1 VSFSQKNWWHER
13 NGELGVSLLLDA
25 KTLHKEKSEFQDIEI
40 LKHDHFGTLLVLDGY
55 IQACQAD
62 EFIYHEMAVHVPLL
76 GYVHDKASV
85 LIVGGG
91 DGGILRE
98 VLVHDFV
105 DTVTMVEIDH
115 RVIELSNKFLG
126 IQGNY
131 DDPRVSLRIEDAAAF
146 VKGAI
151 SAGKKFDLIVLDL
164 TEPVGPSANLFTEKF
179 ISSLSTIVAEK
190 GVILDSDSIFISK
203 IGSRFLQEESAGVEN
218 LINVMRRKK
227 FLPKIDIYRTNIP
240 FFPGADFGFFIYSQ
254 NNISLRE
261 PKVTYVGRHY
271 DPDIHK
277 AAFILPK
284 WQQYLLE

>member
-1 VSFSQKNWWHER
+1 MGFSQKNWWHER

>member
-1 VSFSQKNWWHER
+1 MSFAQKTWWHER

-105 DTVTMVEIDH
+105 DTVTMVEIDN

-179 ISSLSTIVAEK
+179 ISSLSTIVTEK

>member
-13 NGELGVSLLLDA
+13 NGELGVSILLDA

-179 ISSLSTIVAEK
+179 ISSLSTIVTEK
-190 GVILDSDSIFISK
+190 GVILDSDSIFISR

-284 WQQYLLE
+284 RQQYLLE

>member
-1 VSFSQKNWWHER
+1 MSFSQKNWWHER

-179 ISSLSTIVAEK
+179 ISSLSTIVTEK
-190 GVILDSDSIFISK
+190 GVILDSDSIFISR

>member
-1 VSFSQKNWWHER
+1 MSFSQKNWWHER

>member
-1 VSFSQKNWWHER
+1 MSFSQKNWWRER

-179 ISSLSTIVAEK
+179 ISSLSTIVTEK

>member
-1 VSFSQKNWWHER
+1 MSFSQKNWWHER
-13 NGELGVSLLLDA
+13 NGELGVSILLDA

-105 DTVTMVEIDH
+105 DTVTMVEIDN

-179 ISSLSTIVAEK
+179 ISSLSTIVTEK

>member
-179 ISSLSTIVAEK
+179 ISSLSTIVTEK

>member
-1 VSFSQKNWWHER
+1 MSFAQKTWWHER

-131 DDPRVSLRIEDAAAF
+131 DDPRVSLQIKDAADF

-151 SAGKKFDLIVLDL
+151 SVGKKFDLIVLDL
-164 TEPVGPSANLFTEKF
+164 TEPVGPSANLFTEQF
-179 ISSLSTIVAEK
+179 IFNLSTIVAEN

-203 IGSRFLQEESAGVEN
+203 MGSRFLQEESAGGEN

>member
-1 VSFSQKNWWHER
+1 MSFSQKNWWHER

-179 ISSLSTIVAEK
+179 ISSLSTIVTEK

>member
-1 VSFSQKNWWHER
+1 MSFSQKNWWHER

-179 ISSLSTIVAEK
+179 ISSLSTIVTEK
-190 GVILDSDSIFISK
+190 GVILDSDSIFISR

-261 PKVTYVGRHY
+261 PKVNYFGRHY

>member
-1 VSFSQKNWWHER
+1 MSFSQKNWWHER
-13 NGELGVSLLLDA
+13 NGELGVSILLDA

-179 ISSLSTIVAEK
+179 ISSLSTIVTEK

>member
-1 VSFSQKNWWHER
+1 MSFSQKNWWHER
-13 NGELGVSLLLDA
+13 NGELGVSILLDA

-131 DDPRVSLRIEDAAAF
+131 DDSRVSLRIEDAAAF

-179 ISSLSTIVAEK
+179 ISSLSTIVTEK

>member
-1 VSFSQKNWWHER
+1 MSFSQKNWWHER
-13 NGELGVSLLLDA
+13 NGELGVSILLDA

>member
-131 DDPRVSLRIEDAAAF
+131 DDSRVSLRIEDAAAF

-179 ISSLSTIVAEK
+179 ISSLSTIVTEK

>member
-1 VSFSQKNWWHER
+1 MSFSQKNWWHER
-13 NGELGVSLLLDA
+13 NGELGVSILLDA

-179 ISSLSTIVAEK
+179 ISSLSTIVTEK

-227 FLPKIDIYRTNIP
+227 FLPKIDIYRTNI
-240 FFPGADFGFFIYSQ
+240 
-254 NNISLRE
+254 
-261 PKVTYVGRHY
+261 
-271 DPDIHK
+271 
-277 AAFILPK
+277 
-284 WQQYLLE
+284 

>member
-13 NGELGVSLLLDA
+13 NGELGVSILLDA

-179 ISSLSTIVAEK
+179 ISSLSTIVTEK

>member
-1 VSFSQKNWWHER
+1 MSFSQKNWWHER
-13 NGELGVSLLLDA
+13 NGELGVSILLDA

-115 RVIELSNKFLG
+115 RVIKLSNKFLG

-179 ISSLSTIVAEK
+179 ISSLSTIVTEK

>member
-1 VSFSQKNWWHER
+1 MSFSQKNWWHER

-131 DDPRVSLRIEDAAAF
+131 DDSRVSLRIEDAAAF

>member
-1 VSFSQKNWWHER
+1 MSFSQKNWWHER
-13 NGELGVSLLLDA
+13 NGELGVSILLDA

-115 RVIELSNKFLG
+115 RVFELSNKFLG

-131 DDPRVSLRIEDAAAF
+131 DDSRVSLRIEDAAAF

-179 ISSLSTIVAEK
+179 ISSLSTIVTEK

>member
-1 VSFSQKNWWHER
+1 MSFSQKNWWHER
-13 NGELGVSLLLDA
+13 NGELGVSLSLDA

-179 ISSLSTIVAEK
+179 ISSLSTIVTEK
-190 GVILDSDSIFISK
+190 GVILDSDSIFISR

>member
-1 VSFSQKNWWHER
+1 MSFSQKNWWRER

-131 DDPRVSLRIEDAAAF
+131 DDSRVSLRIEDAAAF

-179 ISSLSTIVAEK
+179 ISSLSTIVTEK

>member
-1 VSFSQKNWWHER
+1 MSFSQKNWWHER

-131 DDPRVSLRIEDAAAF
+131 DDSRVSLRIEDAAAF

-179 ISSLSTIVAEK
+179 ISSLSTIVTEK

-277 AAFILPK
+277 AAFIMPK

>member
-1 VSFSQKNWWHER
+1 MSFSQKNWWHER
-13 NGELGVSLLLDA
+13 NGELGVSILLDA

-105 DTVTMVEIDH
+105 DTVTMVEIDR

-179 ISSLSTIVAEK
+179 ISSLSTIVTEK

>member
-1 VSFSQKNWWHER
+1 MSFSQKNWWHER

-105 DTVTMVEIDH
+105 ETVTMVEIDH

>member
-1 VSFSQKNWWHER
+1 MSFSQKNWWHER

-131 DDPRVSLRIEDAAAF
+131 DDSRVSLRIEDAAAF

-179 ISSLSTIVAEK
+179 ISSLSTIVTEK

>member
-1 VSFSQKNWWHER
+1 MSFSQKNCWHER
-13 NGELGVSLLLDA
+13 NGELGVSLSLDA

-179 ISSLSTIVAEK
+179 ISSLSTIVTEK
-190 GVILDSDSIFISK
+190 GVILDSDSIFISR

-261 PKVTYVGRHY
+261 PKVTYFGRHY

>member
-1 VSFSQKNWWHER
+1 MSFSQKNWWHER

-227 FLPKIDIYRTNIP
+227 FLPKIEIYRTNIP

>member
-1 VSFSQKNWWHER
+1 MSFSQKNWWHER
-13 NGELGVSLLLDA
+13 NGELGVSILLDA

-179 ISSLSTIVAEK
+179 ISSLSTIVTEK

-277 AAFILPK
+277 AAFIMPK

>member
-1 VSFSQKNWWHER
+1 VSFSQKNWWRER

-131 DDPRVSLRIEDAAAF
+131 DDSRVSLRIEDAAAF

-179 ISSLSTIVAEK
+179 ISSLSTIVTEK